1 MRTEII
7 INQGIHESRIAILE
21 DGRLAEVW
29 VERPESERMVGD
41 IHKGSVS
48 AVLPSLQAAFIEV
61 GLERT
66 AFLQVKDMVEA
77 ENADGDDEG
86 GRSRNGRRPR
96 SFPPIQGL
104 IKKGEEILVQIAKEP
119 ISTKGARVTTQLALA
134 GRFSGLMPNGSWVG
148 VSRKISSLT
157 ERRRLRDLVRELRP
171 DNYSIIVRTEGRNKA
186 EKDFKRDLK
195 QLVKTYE
202 RMIKKS
208 KSVRAPSLLHKELG
222 MTTSVIRDLFND
234 RVDRLVVDS
243 KDLYREIQAY
253 LRSVSPELRKRVELF
268 RERRPI
274 FDAFDV
280 EKALEMANDRE
291 VWMRRGGALVIANAA
306 AGTFIDVNSARSKGP
321 RDQEESHLRTNLEAA
336 QEIARQLRLRDIG
349 GIIVIDFI
357 DMHDERNRKKVVDQL
372 VEEAKKDRAR
382 VSISPQVSEFGLV
395 QMTRQRAR
403 PNLLHTH
410 SEPCPT
416 CQGTGRVMG
425 PDTTVTK
432 IERWLQRSSAA
443 NGDRRFELQ
452 VHPDVA
458 AYITEDRSSRL
469 KSIRRATKARLEV
482 REDSTLSP
490 QDFRF
495 ISRKRNLDVTAEFRA

>member
-1 MRTEII
+1 MAR
-7 INQGIHESRIAILE
+7 SSILK
-21 DGRLAEVW
+21 V
-29 VERPESERMVGD
+29 
-41 IHKGSVS
+41 
-48 AVLPSLQAAFIEV
+48 
-61 GLERT
+61 
-66 AFLQVKDMVEA
+66 QVV
-77 ENADGDDEG
+77 N
-86 GRSRNGRRPR
+86 R
-96 SFPPIQGL
+96 
-104 IKKGEEILVQIAKEP
+104 
-119 ISTKGARVTTQLALA
+119 
-134 GRFSGLMPNGSWVG
+134 
-148 VSRKISSLT
+148 
-157 ERRRLRDLVRELRP
+157 
-171 DNYSIIVRTEGRNKA
+171 
-186 EKDFKRDLK
+186 
-195 QLVKTYE
+195 
-202 RMIKKS
+202 
-208 KSVRAPSLLHKELG
+208 KEL
-222 MTTSVIRDLFND
+222 
-234 RVDRLVVDS
+234 
-243 KDLYREIQAY
+243 
-253 LRSVSPELRKRVELF
+253 
-268 RERRPI
+268 
-274 FDAFDV
+274 
-280 EKALEMANDRE
+280 EKANDRD
-291 VWMRRGGALVIANAA
+291 VWMRRGGALVIDHAE

-321 RDQEESHLRTNLEAA
+321 RDQEENHMRTNLEAA

-349 GIIVIDFI
+349 GIIDIDFI

>member
-1 MRTEII
+1 
-7 INQGIHESRIAILE
+7 
-21 DGRLAEVW
+21 
-29 VERPESERMVGD
+29 
-41 IHKGSVS
+41 
-48 AVLPSLQAAFIEV
+48 
-61 GLERT
+61 
-66 AFLQVKDMVEA
+66 
-77 ENADGDDEG
+77 
-86 GRSRNGRRPR
+86 
-96 SFPPIQGL
+96 
-104 IKKGEEILVQIAKEP
+104 
-119 ISTKGARVTTQLALA
+119 
-134 GRFSGLMPNGSWVG
+134 MPNGSWVG

-268 RERRPI
+268 RESRPI

-291 VWMRRGGALVIANAA
+291 VWMRRGGALVIDHAE